1 MPEVKAKGK
10 YIRIAPR
17 KARLVAN
24 LVRGKDVEEAL
35 ALLQVTNKKAAPII
49 AKIIKSAVANAIER
63 GGIDI
68 DNLYV
73 KRIFVDDGPR
83 LKRFQPSYGG
93 RVNLRLKR
101 YSHITVVLD
110 ERL

>member
-1 MPEVKAKGK
+1 MPEVRAIGR

-24 LVRGKDVEEAL
+24 LVRGKDVEQAL
-35 ALLQVTNKKAAPII
+35 AILQVTNKKAAPII

-73 KRIFVDDGPR
+73 KRIYVDEGPR

-93 RVNLRLKR
+93 RVNPRLKR
-101 YSHITVVLD
+101 FSHITVILD